1 MQPWSKAKYSQPEVG
16 YLVTIQSAL
25 RSLYR
30 AAFIAGA
37 TVTGGPAGGAAAA
50 KVLATPAGK
59 AAIEAGVNFTLAEED
74 LDQGNFA
81 MGGLVTSPTV
91 AMLGEAGPELV
102 VPLVKQKKPRS
113 RSARKS
119 DKKMSMAFKEANRRL
134 RTKSGKLRKGKTQAD
149 IARLAHRLRKK
160 M

>member
-102 VPLVKQKKPRS
+102 VPLVKPRK
-113 RSARKS
+113 RSARARRS
-119 DKKMSMAFKEANRRL
+119 DKKLSAAFKEANRRL
-134 RTKSGKLRKGKTQAD
+134 RTKNGKLRKGKTQGD